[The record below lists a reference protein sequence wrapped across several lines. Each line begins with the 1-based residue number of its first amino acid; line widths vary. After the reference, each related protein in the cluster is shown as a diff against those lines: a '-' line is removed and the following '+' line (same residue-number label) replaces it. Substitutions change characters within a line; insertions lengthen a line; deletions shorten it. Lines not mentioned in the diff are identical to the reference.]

1 MTGARV
7 LRADSWPA
15 DAALAVAL
23 VVALEV
29 QCWLSQGVSHHDRMV
44 TAVASVLFA
53 APVAARRMLPGPALV
68 FSCAVLVVQVPLG
81 GQLVAG
87 ALPGL
92 LLPVAVLLVL
102 AYGAGAFMDARP
114 SAIALG
120 LALALVCSTPFLPGA
135 GSVPPGIGDVLS
147 SLFYSSLIV
156 FPGWFVGRLVHR
168 QARRGQAFRRL
179 ATEAAEEQDRRRTLA
194 LAEERDRIGRE
205 LQDIVTHAV
214 SSMVVQAGG
223 ARLLLRTDPERARVG
238 ILNVEHT
245 GREALADLRRMLGM
259 LRKDDDPR
267 SLSPQPGLDRV
278 PELIASS
285 GQAGLRCDLQFVG
298 ERVDLTPGVDLVAYR
313 AIEEVLA
320 AARRHGAATAL
331 VTVDGRTGGLELT
344 IRADHLTGD
353 VDHDLDAIVDRV
365 HLYDGSLR
373 VEAGGRASE
382 GALTVRVHLPFGGGV
397 LA

>member
-1 MTGARV
+1 M
-7 LRADSWPA
+7 
-15 DAALAVAL
+15 
-23 VVALEV
+23 
-29 QCWLSQGVSHHDRMV
+29 
-44 TAVASVLFA
+44 
-53 APVAARRMLPGPALV
+53 
-68 FSCAVLVVQVPLG
+68 
-81 GQLVAG
+81 AG

-102 AYGAGAFMDARP
+102 AYGAGAFIDARP

-135 GSVPPGIGDVLS
+135 GSVPTGIGDVLS

-331 VTVDGRTGGLELT
+331 VTVDERTGGLELT

-353 VDHDLDAIVDRV
+353 VDHDLDAIVDRI

-373 VEAGGRASE
+373 VEAGGRASGRGTD
-382 GALTVRVHLPFGGGV
+382 GARAPAIRRRGAGMTIGVVIADDQALVRPVPHDPRGRPRAAHCGRGQRRGPGGRGQPPH
-397 LA
+397 AARRRPDGHPHAGDGRAGGDPSAHEAE